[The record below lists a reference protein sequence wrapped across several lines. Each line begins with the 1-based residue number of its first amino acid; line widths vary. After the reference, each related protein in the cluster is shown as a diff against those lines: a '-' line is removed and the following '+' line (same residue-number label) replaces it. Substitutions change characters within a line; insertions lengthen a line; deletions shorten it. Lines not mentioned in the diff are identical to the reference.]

1 MILMAP
7 CALAIGQRLFCA
19 LAAMKARE
27 PHSLHIAFTVWPMD
41 TNDVDHIVRGQKKAV
56 HGLTQASA
64 QKSVYHE
71 LEAMYNV
78 HTKESILH

>member
-1 MILMAP
+1 
-7 CALAIGQRLFCA
+7 

-27 PHSLHIAFTVWPMD
+27 PHSLHTAFTVWPMD
-41 TNDVDHIVRGQKKAV
+41 TNDVAHIVGARKAVV

-78 HTKESILH
+78 QHQRINFALT

>member
-7 CALAIGQRLFCA
+7 CARAIGQRLFCA

-41 TNDVDHIVRGQKKAV
+41 INDVNHIVRGQKRPIMVSLRPPRRNRCTTVLKQC
-56 HGLTQASA
+56 T
-64 QKSVYHE
+64 
-71 LEAMYNV
+71 M
-78 HTKESILH
+78 